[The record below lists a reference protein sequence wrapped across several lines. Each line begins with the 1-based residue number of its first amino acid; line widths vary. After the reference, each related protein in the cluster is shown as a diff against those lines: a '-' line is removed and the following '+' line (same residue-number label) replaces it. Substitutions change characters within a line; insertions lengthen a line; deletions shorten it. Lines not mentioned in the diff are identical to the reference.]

1 MNHAVVIFLF
11 PFQNLTPAQQ
21 EVIRQML
28 PSHPIIAQLS
38 AANSSQDNTR
48 LRPPP
53 PYEEAASSSRQGS
66 VERGLSAERTLV
78 PGKEGTNRVPGN
90 MKQRTVPEINRE
102 PRESKAPEP
111 SSRSH
116 LNGMDRIQVPVI
128 SSEGQETSV
137 LSQGAQPV
145 TASGSAYPSPAGDN
159 SSASA
164 NHDKVSKR
172 PKGDNTPIPK
182 LIPKPAEFSQVC
194 TCHNFFCNTS
204 NEF

>member
-102 PRESKAPEP
+102 PRESKAP
-111 SSRSH
+111 
-116 LNGMDRIQVPVI
+116 DRIQVPVI

-137 LSQGAQPV
+137 LSQGTQPV
-145 TASGSAYPSPAGDN
+145 TASGSAYPNPASGVI
-159 SSASA
+159 SASA
-164 NHDKVSKR
+164 NHDNVSKR
-172 PKGDNTPIPK
+172 TKGDNTQLPK
-182 LIPKPAEFSQVC
+182 LIPKPAEFSQVSM
-194 TCHNFFCNTS
+194 CHTLFCNTQS
-204 NEF
+204 KDF